1 MTKEAA
7 QDAPLLEIKD
17 LCVSYH
23 TRKGEVPA
31 VVDFNLTLR
40 AGEAVGLVGESGCGK
55 STVSLAIMRYTGGK
69 GGIKSGFVKYRGR
82 DMAMMGE
89 EELRALRGSK
99 IAMIYQEPFAA
110 LNPCLTIG
118 QQLAEVPLWHDNATQ
133 AQARESCMRMLSDVR
148 LPDPERIMAAYPH
161 QLSGGQQQRA
171 VIAMALLSKP
181 DLLLLDEPTTA
192 LDVTVEAA
200 IIEIVREL
208 GRKTGT
214 AMIYVSHNMGL
225 ILKTCERV
233 CVMYSG
239 QAVEEGRTAEIFR
252 RARHPYTR
260 GLFGCIPNMAAD
272 KNENPLAHIR
282 GQLPLATARPR
293 GCYFGPRCDFFEQD
307 RCGESPIAAL
317 PDPQTPDHR
326 VRCVKWQEI
335 DWDAYSPDI
344 EARPKTALGASLLRV
359 SGMKKHYE
367 LPSDSP
373 FGMFSPARRVKAVQ
387 DLSFKAKEREI
398 VAIVG
403 ESGCGK
409 STFAKVLMG
418 LESGSGGSVVMGD
431 EDLAALP
438 IEKRGEDLVSAV
450 QMVFQN
456 PNDTLN
462 PAHTVGAQI
471 ARSIKKLGAASGED
485 VSRKVDMLLD
495 LVKLPRAFKS
505 HKPSQLSGGQKQRV
519 GIARAF
525 AGKPKLVIADEPVSA
540 LDVSVQAAVIDLL
553 LDIQARHDTTLL
565 FISHDLSLVRYLADR
580 VVVMYL
586 GQVMEQG
593 LTRDIFAPPYHPY
606 TEALL
611 SAVPVA
617 DHRIEKEEII
627 LEGELPSPLKP
638 PLGCPF
644 STRCPRKV
652 GKICDDEKPP
662 LREFDDGHN
671 IFCHLPPADL
681 EKMRP
686 VFRIREE
693 TTQATATAGGA
704 A

>member
-82 DMAMMGE
+82 DMAAMSE

-260 GLFGCIPNMAAD
+260 GFSAA
-272 KNENPLAHIR
+272 
-282 GQLPLATARPR
+282 
-293 GCYFGPRCDFFEQD
+293 
-307 RCGESPIAAL
+307 SPTWRRTKTKTRSPTFAASC
-317 PDPQTPDHR
+317 R
-326 VRCVKWQEI
+326 
-335 DWDAYSPDI
+335 SP
-344 EARPKTALGASLLRV
+344 P
-359 SGMKKHYE
+359 
-367 LPSDSP
+367 
-373 FGMFSPARRVKAVQ
+373 PAR
-387 DLSFKAKEREI
+387 
-398 VAIVG
+398 
-403 ESGCGK
+403 
-409 STFAKVLMG
+409 
-418 LESGSGGSVVMGD
+418 
-431 EDLAALP
+431 
-438 IEKRGEDLVSAV
+438 
-450 QMVFQN
+450 
-456 PNDTLN
+456 
-462 PAHTVGAQI
+462 
-471 ARSIKKLGAASGED
+471 
-485 VSRKVDMLLD
+485 
-495 LVKLPRAFKS
+495 
-505 HKPSQLSGGQKQRV
+505 
-519 GIARAF
+519 
-525 AGKPKLVIADEPVSA
+525 
-540 LDVSVQAAVIDLL
+540 AAVISGR
-553 LDIQARHDTTLL
+553 A
-565 FISHDLSLVRYLADR
+565 A
-580 VVVMYL
+580 
-586 GQVMEQG
+586 
-593 LTRDIFAPPYHPY
+593 IFSSKSAAANLQSPPCPI
-606 TEALL
+606 
-611 SAVPVA
+611 
-617 DHRIEKEEII
+617 R
-627 LEGELPSPLKP
+627 KP
-638 PLGCPF
+638 PTTACAASNGKR
-644 STRCPRKV
+644 STGMHIPPTSKRAPKPRSARRCCACR
-652 GKICDDEKPP
+652 
-662 LREFDDGHN
+662 
-671 IFCHLPPADL
+671 A
-681 EKMRP
+681 
-686 VFRIREE
+686 
-693 TTQATATAGGA
+693 
-704 A
+704 